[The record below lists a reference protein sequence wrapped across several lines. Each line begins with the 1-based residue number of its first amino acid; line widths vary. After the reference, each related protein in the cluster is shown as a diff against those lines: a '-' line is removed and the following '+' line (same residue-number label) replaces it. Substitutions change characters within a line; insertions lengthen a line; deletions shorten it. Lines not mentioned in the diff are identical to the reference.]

1 MTRYPFPSTSRF
13 SPWSLARLGA
23 GLLIAGF
30 VISAEAVTVNPNLS
44 DQALAEAL
52 APVINFHPAE
62 ASFPISYEAFIL
74 HSTLKDA
81 NNNILAS
88 GIGNVA
94 QVVTLANGKT
104 DYYLDLDNNYRGGD
118 LANAPLYARVV
129 SNGTYK
135 EVVYWAQYAY
145 NDCQIFRGKFYNT
158 WYTSSKTVNFEWCNF
173 GRHEKDTENMTV
185 RLNAQTGEILGAFLS
200 SHGDQKWYGYSSL
213 AWTNSTRPNVYVAL
227 NTHGFWPGQATT
239 TTGTVLDSNVA
250 WLFSAYAVRMAWLKT
265 VDTTTTSDLIGFT
278 NTAFTVWDTSDK
290 IKLINPGDP
299 ITGYLGLWGETLDNT
314 NVLDPTGDVPNVSDG
329 NLEDLGQAAMNLG
342 YLKSYE
348 TANSGPGAWTRGW
361 YDGNF

>member
-1 MTRYPFPSTSRF
+1 MTRYNGSSLFRS
-13 SPWSLARLGA
+13 SPWSPVPCVVGVMMMALVASA
-23 GLLIAGF
+23 G
-30 VISAEAVTVNPNLS
+30 AVTVDPNLP
-44 DQALAEAL
+44 DQTLAEAL
-52 APVINFHPAE
+52 APVVHFHPAE
-62 ASFPISYEAFIL
+62 ASFPISYEAFML

-81 NNNILAS
+81 NHNIIAS
-88 GIGNVA
+88 GLGSVA
-94 QVVTLANGKT
+94 QLIAASKSST
-104 DYYLDLDNNYRGGD
+104 DYLDLDNNYRGGD
-118 LANAPLYARVV
+118 LVNAPLYARVV

-185 RLNAQTGEILGAFLS
+185 RLNAQTGEVIGAFLS
-200 SHGDQKWYGYSSL
+200 SHGDQKWYGASSL
-213 AWTNSTRPNVYVAL
+213 SWSNGTHANVYVAL
-227 NTHGFWPGQATT
+227 NTHGFWPSKATT
-239 TTGTVLDSNVA
+239 TTGTVLDSNVS

-265 VDTTTTSDLIGFT
+265 VDTTTTDDLIGFG
-278 NTAFTVWDTSDK
+278 NTAYTVWETRDR
-290 IKLINPGDP
+290 IALINPGDP
-299 ITGYLGLWGETLDNT
+299 ITGYLGLWGETLDNS

-342 YLKSYE
+342 YLKAYE
-348 TANSGPGAWTRGW
+348 TAHSGPGAWTRPW